1 MYVEG
6 FIQPLLYGMC
16 DSLQPAVSFN
26 WGAGDLKRVKAIER
40 CCFTASAIVSLV
52 SALVIF
58 VFPGQL
64 AVIFIGETASSY
76 FAMAVTALRLF
87 ALTYLTR
94 WFSFA
99 VQSYM
104 LAVGNAA
111 GATLISLSAALLF
124 PVILIVSLWPLSLI
138 HISVCKMSCVR

>member
-1 MYVEG
+1 M
-6 FIQPLLYGMC
+6 
-16 DSLQPAVSFN
+16 
-26 WGAGDLKRVKAIER
+26 
-40 CCFTASAIVSLV
+40 SLV

-124 PVILIVSLWPLSLI
+124 PVILIVLG
-138 HISVCKMSCVR
+138 SCSSPSFGR